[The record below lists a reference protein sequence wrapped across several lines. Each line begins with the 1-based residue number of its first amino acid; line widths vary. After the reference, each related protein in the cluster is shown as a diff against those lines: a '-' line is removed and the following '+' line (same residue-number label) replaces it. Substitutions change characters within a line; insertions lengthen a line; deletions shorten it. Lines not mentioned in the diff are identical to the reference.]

1 MDPLDAER
9 WDGPPAPEGSAER
22 IEARRRLWMMARR
35 QIRVLERD
43 PADWIA
49 DVRRHAPQLA
59 GAVGDADLYHLA
71 ACARRLG

>member
-1 MDPLDAER
+1 
-9 WDGPPAPEGSAER
+9 
-22 IEARRRLWMMARR
+22 MMARR